1 MEESAPAP
9 TEAAAPVQSQ
19 AAPVESSAPAPV
31 AAPTSLLGGA
41 PSEPAPIV
49 DVSPGDVPATNQT
62 PIEQSVSTEPWFNKY
77 GDQYKD
83 NQNITKYATEEGF
96 LDGHLSLVKKIGAK
110 SIEMPDENASQDDW
124 NAFYSKTGRP
134 ESVDNYSEYKPNIT
148 VDDAGNE
155 VGHFEFDPDGL
166 ASAKK
171 AFFESGQ
178 SDKMVQAN
186 LRVFADIST
195 QAQERFSQERVQ
207 EAQHTEQTLRA
218 AFGHEYDNK
227 MKTFSAVADKLGIK
241 DDLVSMGLGNNL
253 KVIRMLNTLTDK
265 MGESTLTGDVS
276 PAGGGFDARMDA
288 IKNSPGYRDKGHHN
302 YQNLQNQRNALY
314 LQRQNR

>member
-9 TEAAAPVQSQ
+9 TEAPAQSQ
-19 AAPVESSAPAPV
+19 AAPVESSVPAPA
-31 AAPTSLLGGA
+31 APISLLGGV
-41 PSEPAPIV
+41 PSEPAPIA
-49 DVSPGDVPATNQT
+49 DVSPGDAPATNQT

-134 ESVDNYSEYKPNIT
+134 ESVDNYSEYKPEIT
-148 VDDAGNE
+148 VDEAGNE

-178 SDKMVQAN
+178 SDKQVQAN
-186 LRVFADIST
+186 LKVFADIST
-195 QAQERFSQERVQ
+195 QAQEKFMQQRNE
-207 EAQHTEQTLRA
+207 EAQHTAATLKS
-218 AFGHEYDNK
+218 AFGADYESK
-227 MKTFSAVADKLGIK
+227 MKSINAVVNSLGLADDIK
-241 DDLVSMGLGNNL
+241 TMGLSNNL
-253 KVIRMLNTLTDK
+253 MMIRAMNTITEK

-276 PAGGGFDARMDA
+276 PAGGGFDARMEA
-288 IKNSPGYRDKGHHN
+288 IKNSAGYRDKGHHN